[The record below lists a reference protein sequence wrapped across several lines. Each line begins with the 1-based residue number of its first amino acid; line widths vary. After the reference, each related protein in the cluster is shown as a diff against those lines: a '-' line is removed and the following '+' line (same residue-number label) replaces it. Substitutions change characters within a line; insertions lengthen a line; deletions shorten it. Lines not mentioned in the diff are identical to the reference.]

1 MLRHATRH
9 GTRTWHVA
17 GPAAVVG
24 GMSIPLALYMGSPTA
39 TVAVIT
45 VTACAIF
52 AALPVFWSVPSR
64 FLTGAA
70 AAAGIALI
78 NTAGNVAG
86 FASSYITGWLKDWSG
101 AYYLP
106 LYLSVGFFM
115 LLSAALMILLAARNR
130 TDEPA
135 PLPPP
140 RPRRPC
146 DDPPVQRPGRL
157 RRRGAGGLRHHRR
170 WVRPVTG
177 GVVRATATPAGQVA
191 VVIGGGSATT
201 PRSPAWSAAVWPTA
215 RPSGTSRPRPPPGRS
230 TPWPGPRTGAGGSPA
245 DARQLRR

>member
-1 MLRHATRH
+1 MDKAWITAIPYLPAAVVLFFWTRHATRH

-17 GPAAVVG
+17 GPAVVG
-24 GMSIPLALYMGSPTA
+24 GVSIPLALYMGSPTA

-106 LYLSVGFFM
+106 LYLVGFFM

-135 PLPPP
+135 PASAP
-140 RPRRPC
+140 
-146 DDPPVQRPGRL
+146 QAEEAL
-157 RRRGAGGLRHHRR
+157 R
-170 WVRPVTG
+170 
-177 GVVRATATPAGQVA
+177 
-191 VVIGGGSATT
+191 
-201 PRSPAWSAAVWPTA
+201 
-215 RPSGTSRPRPPPGRS
+215 
-230 TPWPGPRTGAGGSPA
+230 
-245 DARQLRR
+245 